1 MSSQSA
7 ETLVDS
13 SFNNTVNLGGVEVVS
28 DCLDLSMV
36 ILERFGFE
44 GPVII
49 VHIHH
54 MHCTLKPTSSFN
66 KEYPGNKYCRLGL
79 ISTHTCV
86 LISCYT
92 RW

>member
-7 ETLVDS
+7 EILLDS
-13 SFNNTVNLGGVEVVS
+13 SFNNAVNLGGVEVIS

-36 ILERFGFE
+36 VLERFGFE

-54 MHCTLKPTSSFN
+54 MHCTFKPTSSLN
-66 KEYPGNKYCRLGL
+66 KEYPGNKITYVGLG
-79 ISTHTCV
+79 
-86 LISCYT
+86 
-92 RW
+92 